1 MDDTRARQP
10 TGIGLAEAEEG
21 DADGHPVK
29 RREDAPPPGTVRRED
44 LEPHEGLR
52 YIARLFKVL
61 SLFLI
66 LLLIGEIV
74 IGVVQVGTTSIAT
87 LLVEATRLIVFAA
100 FLWGAGDLALM
111 LIESNH
117 DLRASRILLGRLND
131 KMQRLT
137 DIESDELELLAAN
150 PSLKRIRDG
159 RHGAAD
165 PGPLPSDQRRPPA
178 RWDLEGEGSGP
189 SRKFVSVRGDPP
201 WPRSQVPVRVRDE
214 PC

>member
-1 MDDTRARQP
+1 MDDSNDRVALDA
-10 TGIGLAEAEEG
+10 GIEQGGPDQHPPLEE
-21 DADGHPVK
+21 PV
-29 RREDAPPPGTVRRED
+29 RRRDDAPPPGTVRRED

-66 LLLIGEIV
+66 LLLIGEVV
-74 IGVVQVGTTSIAT
+74 IGLVQVGTASIAT

-117 DLRASRILLGRLND
+117 DLRAARILLGRLND

-137 DIESDELELLAAN
+137 DIEADELELLAGN
-150 PSLKRIRDG
+150 PSRIRTKESLARDSG
-159 RHGAAD
+159 D
-165 PGPLPSDQRRPPA
+165 PRLHPTEQLRPPD
-178 RWDLEGEGSGP
+178 R
-189 SRKFVSVRGDPP
+189 
-201 WPRSQVPVRVRDE
+201 
-214 PC
+214 